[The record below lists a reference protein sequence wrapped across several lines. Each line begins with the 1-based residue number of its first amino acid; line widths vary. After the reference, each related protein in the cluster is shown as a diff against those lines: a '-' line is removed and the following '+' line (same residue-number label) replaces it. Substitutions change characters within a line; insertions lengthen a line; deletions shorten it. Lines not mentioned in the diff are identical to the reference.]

1 MNDDTIFKD
10 RKCDICGKPAKTYM
24 FGCFICDDNECLERA
39 KVLRGAPAGH
49 NIKVVSVGSKNPVK
63 VKAVE
68 EGLSKT
74 IGTVLVHAVD
84 VDSGVSK
91 QPVGFDETAKG
102 AINRAKNA
110 FESGQFIYGIGI
122 EAGLVNIGGKHLDV
136 HVCAVY
142 DGIDYTIGTSK
153 GFQVPFEI
161 VEEIKKGHECGAV
174 AEKLYNIE
182 NIGMKE
188 GIIGY
193 LTNNNIKRLDLCI
206 DAVISAMIPRLRR
219 NKNIKF

>member
-1 MNDDTIFKD
+1 MNNDTIFNDK
-10 RKCDICGKPAKTYM
+10 KCDICGKPAKTYM
-24 FGCFICDDNECLERA
+24 FGCFICDDRKCLEKA
-39 KVLRGAPAGH
+39 KRLRGSPAGH
-49 NIKVVSVGSKNPVK
+49 NINVVSIGSKNPVK

-68 EGLSKT
+68 EGMSKT
-74 IGTVLVHAVD
+74 VGTVFVHAVD

-91 QPVGFDETAKG
+91 QPIGFDETAKG
-102 AINRAKNA
+102 AINRAKSA
-110 FESGQFIYGIGI
+110 FESIQCIYGVGI
-122 EAGLVNIGGKHLDV
+122 EAGLVNIGGKYLDV

-161 VEEIKKGHECGAV
+161 VEEIKKGFECGVV
-174 AEKLYNIE
+174 AENLYNIK

-193 LTNNNIKRLDLCI
+193 LSDNNIKRIDLCI
-206 DAVISAMIPRLRR
+206 DAVISAMIPRLKR